1 MKSIL
6 SILLVVITMNGF
18 AQTQYEVSGTG
29 GRKILKG
36 IINRDLLAKDTAF
49 KWYQKQQEGYTPGTE
64 IVSGIKSKAGEV
76 QYLVFGGTWCGDTRF
91 LLPKFFSLLDA
102 AGVTDEHVTLVGVD
116 YSKKA
121 IGNLSETFNIQRV
134 PTFIVLKD
142 GKEIGRVVEYGTSGQ
157 WDKELNDIVSGSGKQ

>member
-6 SILLVVITMNGF
+6 SVLLVVITMNGF
-18 AQTQYEVSGTG
+18 AQAQYEVSGTG

-49 KWYQKQQEGYTPGTE
+49 KWFQKQQEGYTPGAE
-64 IVSGIKSKAGEV
+64 IVSGIKAKAGEV

-91 LLPKFFSLLDA
+91 LLPKFYSLLAA
-102 AGVTDEHVTLVGVD
+102 AGVTDEQVTLVGVD
-116 YSKKA
+116 YSKKT
-121 IGNLSETFNIQRV
+121 IGNLSDAFNIQRV

-142 GKEIGRVVEYGTSGQ
+142 GKEIGRVVEYGASGH
-157 WDKELNDIVSGSGKQ
+157 WDKELHDIVSGGQ